1 MSEVIVSKRDIL
13 LHEKL
18 RILSEIAPIKEKLRL
33 FEEKYGM
40 TLEEF
45 ERRLK
50 SSEESFEEW
59 DDYIEWRAYLKK
71 LKELESRLK
80 EIENAQRIRVA

>member
-59 DDYIEWRAYLKK
+59 DDYIEWRAYMNK

-80 EIENAQRIRVA
+80 EIENAKRIRVA

>member
-18 RILSEIAPIKEKLRL
+18 RVLSEIAPIKEKLRL

-45 ERRLK
+45 ERKLK

-59 DDYIEWRAYLKK
+59 DDYIEWKAYVKK

>member
-1 MSEVIVSKRDIL
+1 MSEVVVSKRDIL

-45 ERRLK
+45 ERKLK
-50 SSEESFEEW
+50 NSEESFEEW
-59 DDYIEWRAYLKK
+59 DDYIEWKAYLKK

-80 EIENAQRIRVA
+80 DIENAQRVRVA

>member
-50 SSEESFEEW
+50 SSGESFEEW
-59 DDYIEWRAYLKK
+59 DDYIEWKAYLKK

-80 EIENAQRIRVA
+80 EIENAQRVRVA

>member
-18 RILSEIAPIKEKLRL
+18 RVLSEIAPIKEKLRL

-59 DDYIEWRAYLKK
+59 DDYIEWKAYVKK